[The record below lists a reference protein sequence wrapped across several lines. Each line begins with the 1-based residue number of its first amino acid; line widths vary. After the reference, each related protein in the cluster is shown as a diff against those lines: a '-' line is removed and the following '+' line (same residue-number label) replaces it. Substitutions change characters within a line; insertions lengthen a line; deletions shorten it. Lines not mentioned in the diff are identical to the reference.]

1 MTKKISSKEKIIETA
16 SRLFQEQGYHAT
28 GLNQITKESGAPKG
42 SLYYYFPDGKE
53 QLASV
58 AVNNTADNVAERIK
72 NGLMEEDDP
81 IKAIQTFIQQLAS
94 AFEEKDKRMGI
105 PVAAV
110 ALETANTSEVIRT
123 ACVDAYDSWHNIF
136 AAKLITA
143 GYEENQ
149 AQESALVINALI
161 EGAFINVI
169 IRKDG
174 EPLRQIAKYIPNIL
188 GDKAQY

>member
-1 MTKKISSKEKIIETA
+1 MTNKKSTKEKIIETA

-28 GLNQITKESGAPKG
+28 GLNQIIKESGSPKG

-58 AVNNTADNVAERIK
+58 AVENTADHVARTIRA
-72 NGLMEEDDP
+72 GLMEEEDP
-81 IKAIQTFIQQLAS
+81 IRAIQNFILHLAK
-94 AFEEKDKRMGI
+94 AYDEMDKRMGI

-123 ACVDAYDSWHNIF
+123 ACVNAYDLWHEIF
-136 AAKLITA
+136 AAKLMTA
-143 GYEENQ
+143 GYEKNH
-149 AQESALVINALI
+149 AQELALVINALI
-161 EGAFINVI
+161 EGAFINVLT
-169 IRKDG
+169 RKDG

-188 GDKAQY
+188 KK